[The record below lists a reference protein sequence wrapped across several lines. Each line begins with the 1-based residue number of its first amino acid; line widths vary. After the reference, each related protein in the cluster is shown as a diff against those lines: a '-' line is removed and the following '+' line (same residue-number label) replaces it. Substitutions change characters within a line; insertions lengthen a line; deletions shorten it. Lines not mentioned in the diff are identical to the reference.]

1 MRQRGPVPHRCVDFR
16 RLRPSSETV
25 DSIPPASG
33 QENIFETAAEGRV
46 IESGR
51 LGAAPIDG
59 RAVGVGRGRVNR
71 GHSSTDP
78 SVHFPN
84 GSSSDKIKITSCF
97 DNKQTSLLNPKK
109 KNNNRRLVSQ
119 STTSPAP
126 SPSPSLSSPINTRP
140 VNHCD

>member
-109 KNNNRRLVSQ
+109 KIITDVSSANQ
-119 STTSPAP
+119 QQAP
-126 SPSPSLSSPINTRP
+126 PLPPPLPSLLLLIHDR
-140 VNHCD
+140 